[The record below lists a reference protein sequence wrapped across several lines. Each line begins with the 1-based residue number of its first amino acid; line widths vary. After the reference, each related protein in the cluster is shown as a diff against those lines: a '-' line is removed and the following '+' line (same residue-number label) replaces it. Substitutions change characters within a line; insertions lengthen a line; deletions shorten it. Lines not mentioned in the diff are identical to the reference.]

1 MKRFFRC
8 AAALLLLVCL
18 LGITP
23 RARALNRYLRVGL
36 NPNTPPFQFQQ
47 ADGTCAGMH
56 VDMLTAIAEA
66 DSFEIEFV
74 PFETDKACLEALR
87 DGEIDLVLGEIAT
100 KANSTGDFCVTDS
113 LTSSQLCVIVANDM
127 LQSGKS
133 ARTAIC
139 VSDTIQHTLL
149 ANLGF
154 HQFISVSNQIQLYQR
169 HKELPSSA
177 MIGVKDSLIYQLAQD
192 GADKNYTVQYNY
204 LGALEFTMVLRSA
217 DKELLRTMNTSIN
230 RFKATA
236 QYENICSRWLPVS
249 TREARFQRLF
259 RIICVCAAFSAL
271 AVVGYVIITRRIQ
284 QVLHRQVAE
293 QTEQIRSAN
302 QTLERQY
309 AQLQTE
315 SDLRNRIIKYSPS
328 GMMLIDLDGTVTLMN
343 KSACAI
349 AGVRQPLLGKL
360 ASDIPVFRDILEREG
375 QRLFTSGTMV
385 DRSILRLGD
394 SPLHT
399 RAYLDIAK
407 RKGWQLLCVG
417 DYESLLPMRRRLYF
431 YTCDDH
437 AQPLEQDEAAD
448 FQNAYRAYHASL
460 RSSVA
465 WVLLA
470 ALGLVA
476 TVPFMLAD
484 GLNFAMP
491 VLDAALLVSAC
502 AAMTLHLNRRTLY
515 RSVTKKTPLPE
526 DLGLRLRR
534 CESLRLWSMGAVL
547 AGMVLLLLS

>member
-236 QYENICSRWLPVS
+236 QYENI
-249 TREARFQRLF
+249 
-259 RIICVCAAFSAL
+259 
-271 AVVGYVIITRRIQ
+271 
-284 QVLHRQVAE
+284 
-293 QTEQIRSAN
+293 
-302 QTLERQY
+302 
-309 AQLQTE
+309 
-315 SDLRNRIIKYSPS
+315 
-328 GMMLIDLDGTVTLMN
+328 
-343 KSACAI
+343 
-349 AGVRQPLLGKL
+349 
-360 ASDIPVFRDILEREG
+360 
-375 QRLFTSGTMV
+375 
-385 DRSILRLGD
+385 
-394 SPLHT
+394 
-399 RAYLDIAK
+399 
-407 RKGWQLLCVG
+407 
-417 DYESLLPMRRRLYF
+417 
-431 YTCDDH
+431 
-437 AQPLEQDEAAD
+437 
-448 FQNAYRAYHASL
+448 
-460 RSSVA
+460 
-465 WVLLA
+465 
-470 ALGLVA
+470 
-476 TVPFMLAD
+476 
-484 GLNFAMP
+484 
-491 VLDAALLVSAC
+491 
-502 AAMTLHLNRRTLY
+502 
-515 RSVTKKTPLPE
+515 
-526 DLGLRLRR
+526 
-534 CESLRLWSMGAVL
+534 
-547 AGMVLLLLS
+547 

>member
-113 LTSSQLCVIVANDM
+113 LTSSQLCVIVASDM

-177 MIGVKDSLIYQLAQD
+177 MILSLIH
-192 GADKNYTVQYNY
+192 
-204 LGALEFTMVLRSA
+204 
-217 DKELLRTMNTSIN
+217 I
-230 RFKATA
+230 
-236 QYENICSRWLPVS
+236 
-249 TREARFQRLF
+249 
-259 RIICVCAAFSAL
+259 
-271 AVVGYVIITRRIQ
+271 
-284 QVLHRQVAE
+284 
-293 QTEQIRSAN
+293 
-302 QTLERQY
+302 
-309 AQLQTE
+309 
-315 SDLRNRIIKYSPS
+315 
-328 GMMLIDLDGTVTLMN
+328 
-343 KSACAI
+343 
-349 AGVRQPLLGKL
+349 
-360 ASDIPVFRDILEREG
+360 
-375 QRLFTSGTMV
+375 
-385 DRSILRLGD
+385 
-394 SPLHT
+394 
-399 RAYLDIAK
+399 
-407 RKGWQLLCVG
+407 
-417 DYESLLPMRRRLYF
+417 
-431 YTCDDH
+431 
-437 AQPLEQDEAAD
+437 
-448 FQNAYRAYHASL
+448 
-460 RSSVA
+460 
-465 WVLLA
+465 
-470 ALGLVA
+470 
-476 TVPFMLAD
+476 
-484 GLNFAMP
+484 
-491 VLDAALLVSAC
+491 
-502 AAMTLHLNRRTLY
+502 
-515 RSVTKKTPLPE
+515 
-526 DLGLRLRR
+526 
-534 CESLRLWSMGAVL
+534 
-547 AGMVLLLLS
+547 